1 MKSRETSGLKGKQ
14 TYNCNWFPKG
24 PYIKCFVIY
33 LHNHTAKTNKQRRAG
48 VCANVSAGNNCVI
61 VFRSGYI

>member
-1 MKSRETSGLKGKQ
+1 MFLETESRETSDLRENKTNQ
-14 TYNCNWFPKG
+14 FPEG

-33 LHNHTAKTNKQRRAG
+33 LDFYIAKTSKQRRR
-48 VCANVSAGNNCVI
+48 AGNNCAI